1 MTIYIY
7 SKLVPLEPF
16 DRSTINCSIVQQ
28 SWANWGEIIWAFTPT
43 ESWAVCCWNLCVL
56 FKNVQVD
63 DVDHD
68 VGTEQK
74 LPRDAVSVPEQ
85 SQWDC
90 SHKHFG
96 KLSFQKNH
104 FAGGLCHV
112 VAVPHPCMWFG
123 LVGQWQWFG
132 DKWELC
138 PVCITGWAEVGGR
151 RKYFG
156 ILRMIPQ
163 DCSFVLLLLEAGS
176 I

>member
-16 DRSTINCSIVQQ
+16 DRSRINCSIVQQ

-74 LPRDAVSVPEQ
+74 LPRDAVSLPEQ

-112 VAVPHPCMWFG
+112 VAMPHPCMWFG

-138 PVCITGWAEVGGR
+138 PICITGWAEVGGR